1 MIKIIRF
8 LNIFQLLVIFG
19 LFLSL
24 INGQNNRTTCWS
36 STTVYKIIPLD
47 DNNNT
52 HWEIN
57 STEIELVK
65 ECHLSFV
72 QKITN
77 KTCSQLATSS
87 ARQPSFAQ
95 KYGYGF
101 LAVFIISAL
110 SLAGFIAFPLMK
122 KPYYKYL
129 NAFFTAL
136 AVGTLFADSAFEL
149 FPVII
154 EYGLTSSHMHQH
166 GRLKPNEQSSGK
178 LQVPIF
184 LWQMV
189 VLVLTAYVFYVI
201 ELTIHAFMHGRH
213 HHAKDS
219 YTFNDFS
226 LPERSE
232 LPSETLSKPNG
243 KMSIISTNTLPNLT
257 ITADERQ
264 TKSKNNSMKT
274 SLQKFIFKSCIGT
287 GWMIIIGD
295 GIHNIADGLAI
306 GAAFS
311 ENIMF
316 GVTTAV
322 AIACHELPTELGEYM
337 VLIESGFTLRR
348 ALLFN
353 FVSACTAI
361 IGFFIGASAA
371 QNEAART
378 WIFAITAGTF
388 AYIALV
394 DLWPTL
400 MPHTD
405 KFDWIRFICV
415 TLGYLSGVLIMFI
428 LTIFEEQIVAPTG
441 GN

>member
-1 MIKIIRF
+1 MDRF
-8 LNIFQLLVIFG
+8 LSIFQLLVIFG
-19 LFLSL
+19 LFFSF
-24 INGQNNRTTCWS
+24 INGQNNQIKCWS
-36 STTVYKIIPLD
+36 SSTVYKISSLN
-47 DNNNT
+47 DNNTN
-52 HWEIN
+52 WEIN

-77 KTCSQLATSS
+77 KACSALAISS
-87 ARQPSFAQ
+87 LRQPSFAQ

-136 AVGTLFADSAFEL
+136 AVGTLFADTAFEL
-149 FPVII
+149 LPVII
-154 EYGLTSSHMHQH
+154 EYGLTSSHLHQH
-166 GRLKPNEQSSGK
+166 GRLIVNEQLSGK
-178 LQVPIF
+178 IQIPIF

-189 VLVLTAYVFYVI
+189 ILVLTAYVFYVI
-201 ELTIHAFMHGRH
+201 ELIIHAFMHHRH

-219 YTFNDFS
+219 YGLNEFS
-226 LPERSE
+226 TPERSE
-232 LPSETLSKPNG
+232 LPSETLSKSNG
-243 KMSIISTNTLPNLT
+243 NLPTISTNTLPNLT
-257 ITADERQ
+257 IAADERQ
-264 TKSKNNSMKT
+264 TKS
-274 SLQKFIFKSCIGT
+274 T

-295 GIHNIADGLAI
+295 GIHNVADGLAI

-353 FVSACTAI
+353 FISACTAI

-400 MPHTD
+400 MPRTT

-415 TLGYLSGVLIMFI
+415 TFGYLSGVLIMFI
-428 LTIFEEQIVAPTG
+428 LTIFEEQIVRSTG

>member
-1 MIKIIRF
+1 MIKIDQF
-8 LNIFQLLVIFG
+8 LNILQLLIIFG
-19 LFLSL
+19 LFLSF
-24 INGQNNRTTCWS
+24 INGQSNKSTCWS
-36 STTVYKIIPLD
+36 STTVYKISAL
-47 DNNNT
+47 DNNNNN
-52 HWEIN
+52 WEIN

-65 ECHLSFV
+65 ECHVSFV
-72 QKITN
+72 QKITKKN
-77 KTCSQLATSS
+77 CSELVSSS
-87 ARQPSFAQ
+87 ARQPSLTQ

-154 EYGLTSSHMHQH
+154 EYSFTSSHMHQH
-166 GRLKPNEQSSGK
+166 GRLTLNEQSSGK
-178 LQVPIF
+178 IQVPIF

-201 ELTIHAFMHGRH
+201 ELTIHAFMHRRH
-213 HHAKDS
+213 HRHTKNS
-219 YTFNDFS
+219 YGFNDVS

-232 LPSETLSKPNG
+232 LPSDTLSKTNG
-243 KMSIISTNTLPNLT
+243 NIAIISTNTLPNLT

-264 TKSKNNSMKT
+264 TKS
-274 SLQKFIFKSCIGT
+274 T

-337 VLIESGFTLRR
+337 VLIESGFTFRR

-353 FVSACTAI
+353 FVSACTAF
-361 IGFFIGASAA
+361 IGFFIGAGAA

-405 KFDWIRFICV
+405 KFDWIRFTCV

-428 LTIFEEQIVAPTG
+428 LTIFEEQIVTPTG
-441 GN
+441 RN

>member
-1 MIKIIRF
+1 MIKIDQF
-8 LNIFQLLVIFG
+8 LNILQLLIIFG
-19 LFLSL
+19 LFLSF
-24 INGQNNRTTCWS
+24 INGQSNKSTCWS
-36 STTVYKIIPLD
+36 STTVYKISAL
-47 DNNNT
+47 DNNNNN
-52 HWEIN
+52 WEIN

-65 ECHLSFV
+65 ECHVSFV
-72 QKITN
+72 QKITKKN
-77 KTCSQLATSS
+77 CSELVSSS
-87 ARQPSFAQ
+87 ARQPSLTQ

-154 EYGLTSSHMHQH
+154 EYSFTSSHMHQH
-166 GRLKPNEQSSGK
+166 GRLTLNEQSSGK
-178 LQVPIF
+178 IQVPIF

-189 VLVLTAYVFYVI
+189 VLVL
-201 ELTIHAFMHGRH
+201 
-213 HHAKDS
+213 S
-219 YTFNDFS
+219 
-226 LPERSE
+226 
-232 LPSETLSKPNG
+232 
-243 KMSIISTNTLPNLT
+243 
-257 ITADERQ
+257 
-264 TKSKNNSMKT
+264 
-274 SLQKFIFKSCIGT
+274 T

-337 VLIESGFTLRR
+337 VLIESGFTFRR

-353 FVSACTAI
+353 FVSACTAF
-361 IGFFIGASAA
+361 IGFFIGAGAA

-405 KFDWIRFICV
+405 KFDWIRFTCV

-428 LTIFEEQIVAPTG
+428 LTIFEEQIVTPTG
-441 GN
+441 RN